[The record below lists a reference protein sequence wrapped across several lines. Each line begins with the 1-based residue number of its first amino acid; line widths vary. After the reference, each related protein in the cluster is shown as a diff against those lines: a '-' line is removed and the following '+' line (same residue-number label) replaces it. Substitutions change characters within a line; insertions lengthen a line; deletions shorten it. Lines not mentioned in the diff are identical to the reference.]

1 MLSLQPVKPCAD
13 DLDNLR
19 HTFWTCENP
28 SMGVSENGA
37 YRMPIKMVRTN
48 TEKWWSTRFRSTTFS
63 GKPYDSIECSVDEL
77 IALQSWSFH
86 ACFPSKLDL
95 FTGRWERK
103 HSVLQTLSKVI
114 SNMHCRSLQ
123 TNLCVTLLSPELFPQ
138 LSRII
143 AALTD
148 AWEPV
153 GNPWS
158 LALIRKALLVRYGRI
173 NSRSDWST
181 VCARFLSKALQLRG

>member
-28 SMGVSENGA
+28 SIGVSENGA
-37 YRMPIKMVRTN
+37 YPS
-48 TEKWWSTRFRSTTFS
+48 KWL
-63 GKPYDSIECSVDEL
+63 GKIQKNDDPPGFGVPHFQANPYDSIECSVDEL

-86 ACFPSKLDL
+86 TCFAC
-95 FTGRWERK
+95 RWERK
-103 HSVLQTLSKVI
+103 HPVLQTLSKVI
-114 SNMHCRSLQ
+114 SNMHCRSLH
-123 TNLCVTLLSPELFPQ
+123 TNLCVTLLSPELFSQ

-153 GNPWS
+153 GKPWG
-158 LALIRKALLVRYGRI
+158 LAYPK
-173 NSRSDWST
+173 ST
-181 VCARFLSKALQLRG
+181 IG